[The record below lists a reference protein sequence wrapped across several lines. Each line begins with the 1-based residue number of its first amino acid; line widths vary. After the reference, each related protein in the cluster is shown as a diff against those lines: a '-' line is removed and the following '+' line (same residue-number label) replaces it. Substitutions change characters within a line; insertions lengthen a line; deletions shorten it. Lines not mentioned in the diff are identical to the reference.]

1 MSLASYQLLRSAIFI
16 FYFLHLVPDL
26 RVQRY
31 TFIWNYTNFLLTFYI
46 KTIKL
51 LIARLYRALG
61 NERKHIQ

>member
-1 MSLASYQLLRSAIFI
+1 
-16 FYFLHLVPDL
+16 L